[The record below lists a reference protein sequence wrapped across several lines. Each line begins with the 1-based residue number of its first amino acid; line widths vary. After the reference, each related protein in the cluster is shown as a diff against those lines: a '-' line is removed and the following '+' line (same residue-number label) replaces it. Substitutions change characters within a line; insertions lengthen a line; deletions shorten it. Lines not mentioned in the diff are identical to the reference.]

1 MVLLK
6 YVQAVSE
13 IMEIK
18 PYKMNKIFGTLLIA
32 ILHLIINEQIT
43 AQTNN
48 TFIHTSLKK
57 IWETEKLFSTPESVI
72 YDEKNDVLYVANIN
86 GQPLD
91 RDNNGFISKVS
102 TDGKII
108 ILKWIDKLDAPK
120 GMGIYNGKLYVADID
135 HLVEIDISQGKII
148 KKYKG
153 KKAKFLNDVAIDKDG
168 AVYVSDM
175 KNNAIYKYLNGVFE
189 PWLSIGNLFQPN
201 GLLVEDNN
209 LLIGCMNYVVAADLK
224 TKHVRTFITE
234 TGSIDGLIKNGNDK
248 YIISDWLG
256 NLHLISKTAP
266 KVKILSTEAA
276 KINAADIEYIKSKK
290 MLLIPTF
297 YDNRIMAYEVDL

>member
-1 MVLLK
+1 
-6 YVQAVSE
+6 
-13 IMEIK
+13 
-18 PYKMNKIFGTLLIA
+18 MNKIFGTLLI
-32 ILHLIINEQIT
+32 ISLQLSIYKQVN
-43 AQTNN
+43 AQAPSA
-48 TFIHTSLKK
+48 FIHQSLKK
-57 IWETEKLFSTPESVI
+57 VWETEKLFSTPESVI

-102 TDGKII
+102 TDGKIVS
-108 ILKWIDKLDAPK
+108 LKWISKLDAPK
-120 GMGIYNGKLYVADID
+120 GMGIYKGKLYVADID
-135 HLVEIDISQGKII
+135 HLVEIDINEGKII

-153 KKAKFLNDVAIDKDG
+153 KKAKFLNDVAVDKSG

-175 KNNAIYKYLNGVFE
+175 KNNAIYKLQNGVFE

-201 GLLVEDNN
+201 GLLIEDNN

-234 TGSIDGLIKNGNDK
+234 TGSIDGFVKNGNEK

-256 NLHLISKTAP
+256 NLHMITKTSP
-266 KVKILSTEAA
+266 KMKILSTEAA

-290 MLLIPTF
+290 LLLIPTF